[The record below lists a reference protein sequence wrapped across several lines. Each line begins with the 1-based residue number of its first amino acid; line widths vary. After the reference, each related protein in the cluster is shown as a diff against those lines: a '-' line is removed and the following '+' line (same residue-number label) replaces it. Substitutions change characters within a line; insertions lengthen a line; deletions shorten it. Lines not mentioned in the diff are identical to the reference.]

1 MSTKKANTAKSASK
15 VSKSEKA
22 SFDKVINAL
31 EKEKEA
37 FVTPKS
43 QSTTSSASRDPT

>member
-1 MSTKKANTAKSASK
+1 MSTKKAVSAKSNSKASK
-15 VSKSEKA
+15 AEKA

-43 QSTTSSASRDPT
+43 QSMNLVD